1 MLFIYAPATLSWS
14 FARVLWVGLIKG
26 CPPSNYYLTQSE
38 SAKRGGGGGGA
49 CSGGGGGRGGGGGG
63 LGGGQGKKGTC
74 VLALLPQE
82 RPKYV
87 CILCV

>member
-26 CPPSNYYLTQSE
+26 CPPSNYYYLT
-38 SAKRGGGGGGA
+38 KRGGGGGGGG
-49 CSGGGGGRGGGGGG
+49 SGGGGGRGGGGGG
-63 LGGGQGKKGTC
+63 LGGGQGEKGTC

-87 CILCV
+87 CILFV